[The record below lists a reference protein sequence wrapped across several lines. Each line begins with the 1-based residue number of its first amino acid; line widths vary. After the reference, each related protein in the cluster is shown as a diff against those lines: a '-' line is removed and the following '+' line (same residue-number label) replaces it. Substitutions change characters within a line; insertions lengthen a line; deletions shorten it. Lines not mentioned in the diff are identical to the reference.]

1 MASVNY
7 SGRIQQI
14 EIRTQAT
21 NKTTAQLL
29 YVHRAGETI
38 KQRTT
43 TSISDAS
50 TLSTQLRHL
59 MSHKKIYN
67 FALRTRVTPIF
78 YSFFSPPSAD
88 CHTTDLARDYS
99 WGDAPN
105 ETYMTRPT
113 MLKTHVDSMLKP
125 RLHQRRYLYLR
136 IVTFTPLFKEETPV
150 FSH

>member
-7 SGRIQQI
+7 LGRIQQV

-29 YVHRAGETI
+29 YVGLHRVGETI

-59 MSHKKIYN
+59 MSQKIYN
-67 FALRTRVTPIF
+67 
-78 YSFFSPPSAD
+78 
-88 CHTTDLARDYS
+88 
-99 WGDAPN
+99 
-105 ETYMTRPT
+105 E
-113 MLKTHVDSMLKP
+113 
-125 RLHQRRYLYLR
+125 
-136 IVTFTPLFKEETPV
+136 
-150 FSH
+150 